1 MTDGPQA
8 VHTNRTCTGAIA
20 HESKHDW
27 WLELGGVAE
36 ISGRTVGVIVGGTK
50 LQEHVLRCNHH
61 SKSPTTSAIM
71 TLLLGH
77 LPRTHPPPPPTRIA
91 PWRSSTTNPLTLQPV
106 LPFQTSARFQ
116 RPSCAGSLSGELDI
130 SSCSMWAIGL
140 WTLRKFIENTAEWN
154 TVGGGLWGG
163 SWLPFLNCQ
172 CT

>member
-116 RPSCAGSLSGELDI
+116 RPSCAVRGTWYFFMQHVGYR
-130 SSCSMWAIGL
+130 
-140 WTLRKFIENTAEWN
+140 TLNSKEIYWKYRGVEY
-154 TVGGGLWGG
+154 GGWWVVGG